1 MSIIIALLIFSF
13 IIIVHELGHFIIAKK
28 NGIGVEEFALGMG
41 PKIISFNKNGTK
53 YSVKLFPIGGACMM
67 TGEDEFSYDPK
78 AFGNQSVLV
87 RMLVVFSGPLFNF
100 ILAFILA
107 IVVVVISGFHVP
119 IITEVIQK
127 SPAEQAGIRAGDV
140 IIGINN
146 NSINMSK
153 ELHMYFY
160 FHDITDKPL
169 DITYLRKGKEYTK
182 TFYPMKSS
190 FRLGFTYTIDDEKV
204 IVKDLIKGESLDLAD
219 IKIGDIIVSINSTKV
234 NSGKELYQYFQ
245 TYPLTNVPVT
255 LEYERNGNLYKI
267 DVPPTPHISYD
278 LGFTSKSVNLK
289 PEGLQIFKYAYLE
302 VKYSIV
308 STLKGLGYLITGK
321 VTADETMGAVGLVNE
336 IGKTYNRNIQYGIV
350 NTINALAGIGLLLS
364 ANLGVMNLLPI
375 PALDGGRLMFLL
387 LEVLRGKPM
396 DQKKEGIIHF
406 IGFTSL
412 IILIMLIT
420 LNDIS
425 KII

>member
-13 IIIVHELGHFIIAKK
+13 IIIIHELGHFIIAKK

-41 PKIISFNKNGTK
+41 PKIISFKRNGTI
-53 YSVKLFPIGGACMM
+53 YSIKLFPIGGACMM
-67 TGEDEFSYDPK
+67 TGEDELSYDPK

-87 RMLVVFSGPLFNF
+87 RMLVVFAGPLFNF
-100 ILAFILA
+100 VLAFLLA
-107 IVVVVISGFHVP
+107 IVVVIISGFHVP

-127 SPAEQAGIRAGDV
+127 SPAEHAGIRAGDV
-140 IIGINN
+140 ITRINN
-146 NSINMSK
+146 QSIHMSK
-153 ELHMYFY
+153 ELSMYFY
-160 FHDITDKPL
+160 FHDITEKPL

-182 TFYPMKSS
+182 TLYPMKSS
-190 FRLGFTYTIDDEKV
+190 FRLGFTYSIDDEKV
-204 IVKDLIKGESLDLAD
+204 IVKDLIEGESLDLVD
-219 IKIGDIIVSINSTKV
+219 INIGDTIVSINGVNV
-234 NSGKELYQYFQ
+234 NSGRELYQYFQ
-245 TYPLTNVPVT
+245 EYPLTNKQIT
-255 LEYERNGNLYKI
+255 LDYVRNGSLYK
-267 DVPPTPHISYD
+267 VNVTPSSHISYD

-289 PEGLQIFKYAYLE
+289 PEGLQIVKYAYLE

-308 STLKGLGYLITGK
+308 STLKGLGYLLTGK
-321 VTADETMGAVGLVNE
+321 VTAEETMGAVGLVNE
-336 IGKTYNRNIQYGIV
+336 IGKTYNRSIQYGII
-350 NTINALAGIGLLLS
+350 NAINALAGIGLLLS

-396 DQKKEGIIHF
+396 DQQKEGIIHF

-420 LNDIS
+420 INDIS